1 MSLAIIRKTILKFSL
16 FKVFSILLMI
26 RLNWKTWKIQLFL
39 IFLQFIGMS
48 KTANLKTLLAR
59 SIENCYHI
67 FWKMRCKLK
76 TWKKIQ
82 KNKWVEKILWINF
95 SIKRQMMSKQIWTS
109 KSQMNAAKMD
119 LRKHKMKTWKF
130 KDRVLC

>member
-1 MSLAIIRKTILKFSL
+1 MSLAIIRKTILKISL

-39 IFLQFIGMS
+39 KFLQFIGMS

-59 SIENCYHI
+59 LIENCYHI

-109 KSQMNAAKMD
+109 KSQINAAKTD